1 MRIKTREALKTIK
14 TFDRAD
20 TLAQKSKD
28 SVSSLHD
35 SAEQTQRMGYES
47 ETDYAGSAL
56 QSKEGYIART
66 SMMGADRIGRWGIK
80 ETRKNICKLNNRPR
94 KPKPNPKLKQLPAPK
109 NKALP
114 AGKKGIKTAS
124 KGTKTA
130 KNSMFKGTKATVKT
144 SAKAAQFMKKT
155 MTATVKFAK
164 VAGKAIIAAVKAT
177 VAAVK
182 GIVAAIVAGGWIA
195 VLIIIIVVIVSLVI
209 GSIYGIFIPNE
220 DDGITIFSV
229 KSDLEREYHQR
240 QGELIANCRY
250 DILNYEG
257 DIADWREMIAVYEVK
272 INFGDD
278 PQEVLAFDEDKAEML
293 KEIFWDM
300 NEISL
305 HTETRTTAVTK
316 YITDD
321 DGNLVEVREDI
332 TTIILTVVTDCL
344 SIDEI
349 SDQYGFSAKQNE
361 MLSEL
366 LLEEN
371 AELWVGILGSD
382 WLD

>member
-20 TLAQKSKD
+20 TLAQKSKNG
-28 SVSSLHD
+28 VSSLHD
-35 SAEQTQRMGYES
+35 SAEQMQSMGYES

-66 SMMGADRIGRWGIK
+66 SIMGADRIGRWGIK
-80 ETRKNICKLNNRPR
+80 ETRKNICKWKNRPR
-94 KPKPNPKLKQLPAPK
+94 KPNPKLKQLPAPK

-130 KNSMFKGTKATVKT
+130 AKTTFKGTKATFKT
-144 SAKAAQFMKKT
+144 SVKSAQFMKKAA
-155 MTATVKFAK
+155 TATVKFAK

-177 VAAVK
+177 AAAVK
-182 GIVAAIVAGGWIA
+182 GIVGVIVAGGWIA
-195 VLIIIIVVIVSLVI
+195 VLVIIIVVIVSLVV

-220 DDGITIFSV
+220 DGGITIFSV

-250 DILNYEG
+250 DIVNYEG
-257 DIADWREMIAVYEVK
+257 DIADWREMIAVYAVK
-272 INFGDD
+272 LNLGDD
-278 PQEVLAFDEDKAEML
+278 PQEVVTFDENKTAEL

-305 HTETRTTAVTK
+305 RTETRTTAVTK

-321 DGNLVEVREDI
+321 DGNPVEVREDV

-349 SDQYGFSAKQNE
+349 SDKYSFSVKQKE

-366 LLEEN
+366 LREEN
-371 AELWVGILGSD
+371 AELWAGIIGE
-382 WLD
+382 

>member
-1 MRIKTREALKTIK
+1 MKIKTREALKTIK

-20 TLAQKSKD
+20 TLAQKSKNG
-28 SVSSLHD
+28 VSSLHD

-66 SMMGADRIGRWGIK
+66 SIMGANRIGRCGVK
-80 ETRKNICKLNNRPR
+80 ETRKNICKWKNRPR
-94 KPKPNPKLKQLPAPK
+94 KPKPNPKLRQLPAPK

-114 AGKKGIKTAS
+114 AGKKGIKT
-124 KGTKTA
+124 GTKTGA
-130 KNSMFKGTKATVKT
+130 KTTFKGTKATFKT
-144 SAKAAQFMKKT
+144 SVKSAQFMKKAA
-155 MTATVKFAK
+155 TATVKFAK

-209 GSIYGIFIPNE
+209 GSVYGIFIPNE

-257 DIADWREMIAVYEVK
+257 DIADWREMVAVYAVK
-272 INFGDD
+272 INLGDD
-278 PQEVLAFDEDKAEML
+278 PQEVVIFDENKAAML

-300 NEISL
+300 NAISL
-305 HTETRTTAVTK
+305 RTETRTTAMMK
-316 YITDD
+316 YEADD
-321 DGNLVEVREDI
+321 EGNLVEVREDV

-349 SDQYGFSAKQNE
+349 SDKYGFSAKQKE

-366 LLEEN
+366 LREEN
-371 AELWVGILGSD
+371 AELWARILGH
-382 WLD
+382 

>member
-20 TLAQKSKD
+20 TIAQKSRNG
-28 SVSSLHD
+28 VSSLHD
-35 SAEQTQRMGYES
+35 SAEQMQSMGYES

-66 SMMGADRIGRWGIK
+66 SIMGADCIGRWGIK
-80 ETRKNICKLNNRPR
+80 ETRKNICKWKNRP
-94 KPKPNPKLKQLPAPK
+94 KKTNPNPKLKQLPAPK
-109 NKALP
+109 KQALP
-114 AGKKGIKTAS
+114 AGKKVIKMAS

-130 KNSMFKGTKATVKT
+130 AKTTFKGTKATVKT
-144 SAKAAQFMKKT
+144 SVKAAQFMKKAT
-155 MTATVKFAK
+155 TATVKLAK

-177 VAAVK
+177 AAVVK
-182 GIVAAIVAGGWIA
+182 GIVAAIVAGGWIS
-195 VLIIIIVVIVSLVI
+195 VLIIIIVVIVSLVF

-220 DDGITIFSV
+220 DDGIAIFSV

-240 QGELIANCRY
+240 QSELIANCRY

-257 DIADWREMIAVYEVK
+257 DIADWREMIAVYAVK
-272 INFGDD
+272 INLGDE
-278 PQEVLAFDEDKAEML
+278 PQEVVTFDENKAATL

-305 HTETRTTAVTK
+305 RTETRTTAVTK

-321 DGNLVEVREDI
+321 EGKPVEIREDV

-349 SDQYGFSAKQNE
+349 SAKYGFSAKQKE

-366 LLEEN
+366 LREEN
-371 AELWVGILGSD
+371 AELWAEILGE
-382 WLD
+382 

>member
-20 TLAQKSKD
+20 TLAQRSKNG
-28 SVSSLHD
+28 VSSLHD
-35 SAEQTQRMGYES
+35 SAEQTQSMGYES

-80 ETRKNICKLNNRPR
+80 ETRKNICKWKNRP
-94 KPKPNPKLKQLPAPK
+94 KKTKPNPKLKQLSAPK
-109 NKALP
+109 NN

-124 KGTKTA
+124 KGTKTVA
-130 KNSMFKGTKATVKT
+130 NTTFKGTKATVKT
-144 SAKAAQFMKKT
+144 SVKAAQFMKKAV
-155 MTATVKFAK
+155 TATVKFAK

-195 VLIIIIVVIVSLVI
+195 ILIIIIVVSVSLVV
-209 GSIYGIFIPNE
+209 GSIYGIFIPSE

-240 QGELIANCRY
+240 QSELIANCRY
-250 DILNYEG
+250 DILNCEG
-257 DIADWREMIAVYEVK
+257 DIADWREMIAVYAVK
-272 INFGDD
+272 LNLGDD
-278 PQEVLAFDEDKAEML
+278 PQEVVTFDENKGATL

-300 NEISL
+300 NLISL
-305 HTETRTTAVTK
+305 HTETRITAVTK

-321 DGNLVEVREDI
+321 EGKPVEIREDV

-349 SDQYGFSAKQNE
+349 SAKYGFSAKQKE

-366 LLEEN
+366 LREEN
-371 AELWVGILGSD
+371 AELWAGILGE
-382 WLD
+382 

>member
-1 MRIKTREALKTIK
+1 MKIKTREAIKTIK

-20 TLAQKSKD
+20 TLAQKSKNG
-28 SVSSLHD
+28 VSSLHD
-35 SAEQTQRMGYES
+35 SAEQTQSMGYES

-66 SMMGADRIGRWGIK
+66 SIMGADRIGRWGVK
-80 ETRKNICKLNNRPR
+80 KTRKNICKWKNRPR
-94 KPKPNPKLKQLPAPK
+94 KPKPNPKLKQLPVSK
-109 NKALP
+109 NKAFP
-114 AGKKGIKTAS
+114 VGKKGIKTVS
-124 KGTKTA
+124 KGIKTA
-130 KNSMFKGTKATVKT
+130 AKTTFKGTKATVKT
-144 SAKAAQFMKKT
+144 SVKTAQFMKKAVI
-155 MTATVKFAK
+155 ATVKFAK

-182 GIVAAIVAGGWIA
+182 GIVAAIVAGGWLA

-240 QGELIANCRY
+240 QSEMIANCRY

-257 DIADWREMIAVYEVK
+257 DIADWREMIAVYAVK
-272 INFGDD
+272 INLGDD
-278 PQEVLAFDEDKAEML
+278 PQEVVTFDKNKASKL

-300 NEISL
+300 NAISL
-305 HTETRTTAVTK
+305 RTETRTTAVTK

-321 DGNLVEVREDI
+321 EGNPVEVREDV

-349 SDQYGFSAKQNE
+349 STKYGFSAKQKE

-366 LLEEN
+366 LREEN
-371 AELWVGILGSD
+371 AELWAGILGE
-382 WLD
+382 

>member
-20 TLAQKSKD
+20 TLTQKSKNG
-28 SVSSLHD
+28 VASLHD
-35 SAEQTQRMGYES
+35 SAEQTQSMRYES

-56 QSKEGYIART
+56 QSKEGDIART
-66 SMMGADRIGRWGIK
+66 SIMGADRIGRWGVK
-80 ETRKNICKLNNRPR
+80 ETRKNICKWKNRPR
-94 KPKPNPKLKQLPAPK
+94 KTKPNSKLKQIPAPK

-130 KNSMFKGTKATVKT
+130 AKTTFKGTKATVKT
-144 SAKAAQFMKKT
+144 SVKVAQLIKKAT
-155 MTATVKFAK
+155 TATVKFAK
-164 VAGKAIIAAVKAT
+164 VAGKAIIAVVKAT
-177 VAAVK
+177 AAAVK
-182 GIVAAIVAGGWIA
+182 GIVGAIVAGGWIA
-195 VLIIIIVVIVSLVI
+195 VLIIIIVVIVSLVV
-209 GSIYGIFIPNE
+209 GSIYGIFIHNE

-240 QGELIANCRY
+240 QSELIANCRY

-257 DIADWREMIAVYEVK
+257 DIADWREMIAVYAVK
-272 INFGDD
+272 INLGDE
-278 PQEVLAFDEDKAEML
+278 PQEVVTFDENKAATL

-305 HTETRTTAVTK
+305 RTETRTTAVTK

-321 DGNLVEVREDI
+321 EGKPVEIREDV

-349 SDQYGFSAKQNE
+349 SAKYGFSAKQKE

-366 LLEEN
+366 LREEN
-371 AELWVGILGSD
+371 AELWAGILGE
-382 WLD
+382 

>member
-1 MRIKTREALKTIK
+1 MKIKTREAIKTIK

-20 TLAQKSKD
+20 TLAQKSKNG
-28 SVSSLHD
+28 VSSLHD
-35 SAEQTQRMGYES
+35 SAEQTQSMGYES
-47 ETDYAGSAL
+47 ESDYAGSTL
-56 QSKEGYIART
+56 ESKEGYIART
-66 SMMGADRIGRWGIK
+66 SIMGADRIGRWGVK
-80 ETRKNICKLNNRPR
+80 ETRKNICKWKNRP
-94 KPKPNPKLKQLPAPK
+94 KKTKLNPKLKQLSAPK

-114 AGKKGIKTAS
+114 AEKKGIKTAS

-130 KNSMFKGTKATVKT
+130 AKTTFKETKATVKT
-144 SAKAAQFMKKT
+144 SVKATQFMKKT
-155 MTATVKFAK
+155 ATATVKFAK

-177 VAAVK
+177 AAAVK
-182 GIVAAIVAGGWIA
+182 GIVAAIVAGGWIS

-220 DDGITIFSV
+220 DDGLTIFSV
-229 KSDLEREYHQR
+229 KSDLEREYYQR

-257 DIADWREMIAVYEVK
+257 DIADWREMIAVYAVK
-272 INFGDD
+272 INLGNE
-278 PQEVLAFDEDKAEML
+278 PQEVVTFDENKAAKL

-300 NEISL
+300 NAISL
-305 HTETRTTAVTK
+305 RTETRTTAVTK

-321 DGNLVEVREDI
+321 EGNPVEVREDV

-349 SDQYGFSAKQNE
+349 SDKYGFSAKQKE

-366 LLEEN
+366 LREEN
-371 AELWVGILGSD
+371 AELWAGILGA
-382 WLD
+382 

>member
-1 MRIKTREALKTIK
+1 MKIKTREALKTIK

-20 TLAQKSKD
+20 TLAQRSKNG
-28 SVSSLHD
+28 VSSLHD
-35 SAEQTQRMGYES
+35 SAEQTQSTGYES

-80 ETRKNICKLNNRPR
+80 ETRKNICKWKNRPR
-94 KPKPNPKLKQLPAPK
+94 KPKPNPKLAPK

-124 KGTKTA
+124 KGTKTVA
-130 KNSMFKGTKATVKT
+130 NTTFKGTKATVKT
-144 SAKAAQFMKKT
+144 SVKAAQFMKKAV
-155 MTATVKFAK
+155 TATVKFAK
-164 VAGKAIIAAVKAT
+164 VAGKAIIAVVKAT
-177 VAAVK
+177 AAAVK
-182 GIVAAIVAGGWIA
+182 GIVGAIVAGGWIA

-257 DIADWREMIAVYEVK
+257 DIADWREMIAVYAVK
-272 INFGDD
+272 INLGDE
-278 PQEVLAFDEDKAEML
+278 PQEVVTFDEEKAAEL

-300 NEISL
+300 NAISL
-305 HTETRTTAVTK
+305 RTETRTTAVTK

-321 DGNLVEVREDI
+321 EGNPVEVREDV

-349 SDQYGFSAKQNE
+349 SAKYGFSAKQKE

-366 LLEEN
+366 LREEN
-371 AELWVGILGSD
+371 AELWARILGH
-382 WLD
+382 

>member
-20 TLAQKSKD
+20 TLAQRSKNG
-28 SVSSLHD
+28 VSSLHD
-35 SAEQTQRMGYES
+35 SAEQTQSMGYES

-66 SMMGADRIGRWGIK
+66 SIMGADRIGRWGVK
-80 ETRKNICKLNNRPR
+80 ETRKNICKWKNRP
-94 KPKPNPKLKQLPAPK
+94 KKTKPNPKLKLLSAPK
-109 NKALP
+109 NKAFP
-114 AGKKGIKTAS
+114 VGKKGIKTAS

-130 KNSMFKGTKATVKT
+130 AKTTFKGTKATVKT
-144 SAKAAQFMKKT
+144 SVKAAQFMKKT
-155 MTATVKFAK
+155 ATATVKFAK
-164 VAGKAIIAAVKAT
+164 VAGKAILAAVKAT

-195 VLIIIIVVIVSLVI
+195 VLIIIIVVIVSLVV
-209 GSIYGIFIPNE
+209 GSIYGIFIPSE
-220 DDGITIFSV
+220 DDRITIFSV

-240 QGELIANCRY
+240 QSELIANCRY

-257 DIADWREMIAVYEVK
+257 DIADWREMIAIYAVK
-272 INFGDD
+272 INLGDE
-278 PQEVLAFDEDKAEML
+278 PQEVVTFDEEKAAEL

-300 NEISL
+300 NAISL
-305 HTETRTTAVTK
+305 RTETKTMSVIK
-316 YITDD
+316 YETDE
-321 DGNLVEVREDI
+321 DGNLVEVWEDVN
-332 TTIILTVVTDCL
+332 TIILTVVTDCL

-349 SDQYGFSAKQNE
+349 SAKYDFSAKQKE

-366 LLEEN
+366 LREEN
-371 AELWVGILGSD
+371 AELWMGNLVSD
-382 WLD
+382 WPD